1 MHSFEFTIRFLV
13 FHHSFDVRGRS
24 FAKALLWS
32 DQNSFG
38 SRAYFVTVSKP
49 AGLTVDNIHLDDEGV
64 SDGYFFSF
72 LVFFYQDKFQICES
86 F

>member
-64 SDGYFFSF
+64 SDGYFFFVFSF
-72 LVFFYQDKFQICES
+72 FLS
-86 F
+86 R